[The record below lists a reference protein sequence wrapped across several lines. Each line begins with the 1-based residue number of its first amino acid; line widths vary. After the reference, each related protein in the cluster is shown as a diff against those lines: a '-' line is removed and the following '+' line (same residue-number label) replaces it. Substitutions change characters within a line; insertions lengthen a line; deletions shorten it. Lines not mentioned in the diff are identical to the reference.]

1 VVIEDGWALYAET
14 EELARGIAD
23 DAAEA
28 PLSDDEDF
36 QEWTGEAGDPGIV
49 TLYAAPEAGA
59 FLAESMDSLFGLG
72 VGETSFEAA
81 EPAVVPSAATTT
93 AGDDGL
99 GDELDDELGEL
110 PDEMPSPEVPEE
122 LRTLLEEFEGMAL
135 TVRIDDGA
143 LEVEMAGDAELFQQ
157 GFPATE
163 AGDDALASLPEDT
176 AAAMGIGFAEGW
188 AGEMLDYF
196 ERTSGTDLDTDE
208 LLAEAEE
215 QTGLDLPGDLETLLG
230 ESTAV
235 AISPDIDPE
244 AFVNSDSPEGLPFG
258 AKIKGDPEEIEAVL
272 DKLRERM
279 GPDADLLVTE
289 SDGDMI
295 AVGVDEEYVAKLLE
309 DGDLGDSD
317 TFRNVVREAEDASQV
332 LYVNFDAGDGWLV
345 ELAGEDDEAAEN
357 LEPLEGVGASVWF
370 DDDAAHMVLRV
381 TTN

>member
-1 VVIEDGWALYAET
+1 
-14 EELARGIAD
+14 
-23 DAAEA
+23 
-28 PLSDDEDF
+28 
-36 QEWTGEAGDPGIV
+36 
-49 TLYAAPEAGA
+49 
-59 FLAESMDSLFGLG
+59 MDSLFGLG